1 MPQRG
6 PRRIGL
12 VGGESTGKTTL
23 ARDLAADLGAC
34 VVPEELRAFVA
45 THGRTPRRDEQA
57 GIMAAQAAAEAAVA
71 AQCPH
76 DLVVADAAPLMTAV
90 YSLLYFDDAS
100 LLPDGIEHARGYD
113 LVVWCAPDPAWTAD
127 DGQRD
132 GPGHRDAAERILARL
147 AAEALPAA
155 GIPIL
160 RVSGGRAERVAA
172 VRLAWQP
179 GPLQGLT

>member
-23 ARDLAADLGAC
+23 AHDLAAAMGAC
-34 VVPEELRAFVA
+34 VVPEELRTFVA

-57 GIMAAQAAAEAAVA
+57 GILAAQAAAEDAVA
-71 AQCPH
+71 VQCPH

-90 YSLLYFDDAS
+90 YSLLYFDDPS
-100 LLPDGIEHARGYD
+100 LLPAALEHARGYD

-132 GPGHRDAAERILARL
+132 GPGHRDAAERILSQL
-147 AAEALPAA
+147 ATEELPAA
-155 GIPIL
+155 GIPVL
-160 RVSGGRAERVAA
+160 RVSGGPEERVAA